1 MKCRIAIRLPKCED
15 ISTGSHSERFSNFY
29 ADSAKGLNSDFDPHF
44 SQDSRLQC
52 EECKMEKQE
61 RILGDQTKTQEGR
74 RSQKAKSK
82 LNFKLNLPTKNVSQ
96 TFQKAFSVSSNY
108 FKYVF
113 FISRRSLD

>member
-1 MKCRIAIRLPKCED
+1 MIRAKKAVIKARPQKRSIIMHKIILFYRAFQSHTTLKCHIAIRLPKCED

-61 RILGDQTKTQEGR
+61 RILGDQTKAQREEDHKKR
-74 RSQKAKSK
+74 NR
-82 LNFKLNLPTKNVSQ
+82 N
-96 TFQKAFSVSSNY
+96 
-108 FKYVF
+108 
-113 FISRRSLD
+113 